1 MARRTEPAPPPP
13 KKDSSAPVSARAG
26 CGGPRVG
33 VPEEPAHRPEW
44 GAGLPN
50 RVVLQ
55 SPWTGASGRSDKVLS
70 RVCGV
75 EKGSTHCPAPS
86 EVVFGRGAHEK
97 LTTRSLELFRDF
109 LEGRPTPPTG
119 AE

>member
-1 MARRTEPAPPPP
+1 MG
-13 KKDSSAPVSARAG
+13 V
-26 CGGPRVG
+26 RV
-33 VPEEPAHRPEW
+33 
-44 GAGLPN
+44 PN
-50 RVVLQ
+50 TVVLRP
-55 SPWTGASGRSDKVLS
+55 PWAGASGRSDKVLS

-75 EKGSTHCPAPS
+75 EKGSTRCPAPS